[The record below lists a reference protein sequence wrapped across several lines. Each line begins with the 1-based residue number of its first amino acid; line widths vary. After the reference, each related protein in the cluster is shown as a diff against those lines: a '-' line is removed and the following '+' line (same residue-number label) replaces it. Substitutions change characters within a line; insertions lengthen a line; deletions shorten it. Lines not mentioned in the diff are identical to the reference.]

1 MSLQPKSALVI
12 ALMAQLTFTAC
23 VTDGAVRLAYCIE
36 RAASRLDASD
46 DLEAREPCDLGIQ
59 GPSKVVVFPA
69 EWISSARL
77 EAEGL
82 TQEDLWSLDELT
94 IFDYPYSRINVLPA
108 ARRPRA
114 SRTTYHRRFVEV
126 PELLVCHSEGSEV
139 AVVVRREAG
148 MLVLA
153 AVE

>member
-1 MSLQPKSALVI
+1 VSLRSKPALAL
-12 ALMAQLTFTAC
+12 ALMIQLTSTAC
-23 VTDGAVRLAYCIE
+23 ASDGAARLAYCIE
-36 RAASRLDASD
+36 RAASRLEASD
-46 DLEAREPCDLGIQ
+46 DLEAREPCDLGIST
-59 GPSKVVVFPA
+59 PSTVVVFPA

-82 TQEDLWSLDELT
+82 TQRDLWSVDELT
-94 IFDYPYSRINVLPA
+94 IGDSPYSRINVLPA

-148 MLVLA
+148 RLVLA